1 MARDQIYLNDQTY
14 DYMLKVSDREPDL
27 LARLRHETKKLA
39 LGFWQVP
46 ANEGQFLHVLV
57 KALRPRRI
65 LEIGT
70 FTGYSSLSMALA
82 LPAGGRIVCCDISK
96 EFTDIARRYWQEAGV
111 ADRIE
116 LRLGKGVELM
126 DGLIAEGAGESFD
139 LVFIDAN
146 KDDLDAYYEKA
157 LVLAKPGALIAID
170 NTLFDGRVVG
180 QNLEGLADWQIM
192 FTEALKA
199 FNAKLHHDKR
209 VSLAMI
215 AVGDGITLC
224 VKESPVV

>member
-1 MARDQIYLNDQTY
+1 MARDQIYLNDTLY
-14 DYMLKVSDREPDL
+14 DYMMAVSDREPPI
-27 LARLRHETKKLA
+27 LARLRAETKKLA

-57 KALRPRRI
+57 KALRPLRI
-65 LEIGT
+65 LEVGT

-82 LPAGGRIVCCDISK
+82 LPPEGRILCLDISE
-96 EFTDIARRYWQEAGV
+96 EFTAIARRYWQEAGV

-126 DGLIAEGAGESFD
+126 AQLIAERARFD
-139 LVFIDAN
+139 LIFIDAN
-146 KDDLDAYYEKA
+146 KDDYDSYYEQA
-157 LVLAKPGALIAID
+157 LALAKPGALIALD

-180 QNLEGLADWQIM
+180 QNLEGLADWQLM
-192 FTEALKA
+192 FTEHVKRL
-199 FNAKLHHDKR
+199 NAKLHHDPR
-209 VSLAMI
+209 VTLAMI

-224 VKESPVV
+224 VKN